1 MSSQHTGFNGGPP
14 TEAAS
19 VTADAPRR
27 IRRAVALPHGK
38 EQTYGSPSVTP
49 GVSSSTGLSPL
60 TAPTARQAPTS
71 AGPAPLRQAEENLS
85 GVAGTT
91 SLPRRELR
99 TLEEDDEAVAVR
111 GGADTAVAETGVTA
125 MSAVAESTVAAAPGA
140 ATPSRGS
147 HRPLLVAAAVAG
159 AFLTAVPFVHGN
171 HDVVNYE
178 GMGGATP
185 VATQPSGAHG
195 AGGLGEPE
203 GGASS
208 LPLADP
214 LEGAAPSVAPQPA
227 PVQAPGGEQ
236 DTIKKTGQKP
246 SAEHGSSNGQKADS
260 PDPQDPRS
268 AVGKQDGAARVGG
281 HLLTGIGAA
290 LGLPQGDSK
299 AVTGPT
305 GKDAPSAGSHESKPS
320 ASAHVVPDPTT
331 PAGSTPTSQ
340 PATLRSAAATHVS
353 TTASDASTTKASS
366 AVAARTQPAAQ
377 PAASKPA
384 AKQWSTHV
392 VQATTVLTP
401 GQSVASNRIRLT
413 MRTDGNLVISDEDG
427 VTRWSSHTT
436 GRGARAVFQADGH
449 LVVYTSDGETAWS
462 SGTAGNDGAELVLQ
476 ADGNVAILS
485 ATGSV
490 LWSAGTQH

>member
-1 MSSQHTGFNGGPP
+1 MSSQHTGFHGGPP
-14 TEAAS
+14 AEAAS
-19 VTADAPRR
+19 VTASAPRH

-38 EQTYGSPSVTP
+38 EETYGSPSVTP
-49 GVSSSTGLSPL
+49 GVSGSTTASPL

-71 AGPAPLRQAEENLS
+71 ASPAPTPLRQADENFS
-85 GVAGTT
+85 GATGTT
-91 SLPRRELR
+91 SPTRRELGPS
-99 TLEEDDEAVAVR
+99 EEDDEAVAVR
-111 GGADTAVAETGVTA
+111 GRAGTAVVGTGATA
-125 MSAVAESTVAAAPGA
+125 MSAVSETTGA

-171 HDVVNYE
+171 HDAVNYE

-195 AGGLGEPE
+195 AGGIGEPE

-214 LEGAAPSVAPQPA
+214 LEGAAPPVAPQPT
-227 PVQAPGGEQ
+227 PVQAPGGGQ

-246 SAEHGSSNGQKADS
+246 SEEQDSSTGQKADH

-268 AVGKQDGAARVGG
+268 AVGKQGGAARVGG

-290 LGLPQGDSK
+290 LGLPHGDSQ
-299 AVTGPT
+299 AATGST
-305 GKDAPSAGSHESKPS
+305 GRQAPSAGSHDSKPS
-320 ASAHVVPDPTT
+320 TSAHVITDPTH
-331 PAGSTPTSQ
+331 PASSPSTSQ

-353 TTASDASTTKASS
+353 TTASNASTTKASS
-366 AVAARTQPAAQ
+366 AAAARTQQAPQ
-377 PAASKPA
+377 PTASKPT

-436 GRGARAVFQADGH
+436 GQGARAVFQADGH
-449 LVVYTSDGETAWS
+449 LVVYTSDGQTAWS

-476 ADGNVAILS
+476 ADGNVTILS
-485 ATGSV
+485 ATGTV